1 MPNHKNIFR
10 NKVDFAREE
19 FATELYKPNG
29 RPRPREFKS
38 QKGQYLHDQLTHK
51 SVKRKM
57 RDKTGLHELKGL

>member
-29 RPRPREFKS
+29 RPRGRESRS
-38 QKGQYLHDQLTHK
+38 QAGQQPHGSLPHK
-51 SVKRKM
+51 ALKRKM
-57 RDKTGLHELKGL
+57 NEKLGGVEPRH